1 MAPKAET
8 HRLILEKA
16 KELFSRFGP
25 RRTTVAD
32 IARELHMSPANV
44 YKFFQTK
51 DALVEAVGEHFMRE
65 LHLELLPLIH
75 AEEKPAWTRVENVIR
90 AVNRNFTDMIEANV
104 TRHGAQFFQ
113 SVLEFEIMKR
123 EQRWRFVGEFLH
135 CTLRLELA
143 NLLREGAEKDGL
155 RIDDASMIAA
165 TLLDCLACSIEP
177 FMLLGITPQAAEERL
192 ERQLR
197 LLARAVTT

>member
-25 RRTTVAD
+25 RRTSVAD

-51 DALVEAVGEHFMRE
+51 DALIEAVGEHFMRE
-65 LHLELLPLIH
+65 LHLELLPLIR
-75 AEEKPAWTRVENVIR
+75 AEEKPAWTRLEDGIR
-90 AVNRNFTDMIEANV
+90 AVNRHFIDMIEANV

-113 SVLEFEIMKR
+113 NLIEFEIMKR
-123 EQRWRFVGEFLH
+123 EQRWMFIGEFLQ

-143 NLLREGAEKDGL
+143 NLLREGVEKDGL
-155 RIDDASMIAA
+155 HVDDASMTAA
-165 TLLDCLACSIEP
+165 TLLDCLASSIKP
-177 FMLLGITPQAAEERL
+177 VMLIGITAEAAEERL

-197 LLARAVTT
+197 LLARTVA

>member
-1 MAPKAET
+1 MASRAET

-25 RRTTVAD
+25 RRTTVAE

-44 YKFFQTK
+44 YKFFPTK
-51 DALVEAVGEHFMRE
+51 DALIEAVGESFMAE
-65 LHLELLPLIH
+65 LHRQLFPLIR
-75 AEEKPAWTRVENVIR
+75 AEKPAWTRLEDVIR
-90 AVNRNFTDMIEANV
+90 AVNRHFTDMIEANV
-104 TRHGAQFFQ
+104 SRQGAEFFQ
-113 SVLEFEIMKR
+113 NVIEFEIMKR

-143 NLLREGAEKDGL
+143 NLLREGVEKDGL
-155 RIDDASMIAA
+155 RVDDASMTAT
-165 TLLDCLACSIEP
+165 TLLECLACSIEP
-177 FMLLGITPQAAEERL
+177 LLLIGITAEVAEERL

-197 LLARAVTT
+197 LLARTVTP

>member
-25 RRTTVAD
+25 HRTTVAD

-65 LHLELLPLIH
+65 LHLQLLPIIR
-75 AEEKPAWTRVENVIR
+75 AEQKPAWIRIEDVIR
-90 AVNRNFTDMIEANV
+90 AVNRHFIDMIETNV
-104 TRHGAQFFQ
+104 SQHGAQFFQ
-113 SVLEFEIMKR
+113 NVIEFTIIKR
-123 EQRWRFVGEFLH
+123 EKRWRFVGEFLH

-143 NLLREGAEKDGL
+143 NLLREGVEKDGL
-155 RIDDASMIAA
+155 RVDDASMTA
-165 TLLDCLACSIEP
+165 TALLDCLACSIEP
-177 FMLLGITPQAAEERL
+177 LMLIGIAAEAAEERL

-197 LLARAVTT
+197 LLARAVS

>member
-1 MAPKAET
+1 MACKAET

-51 DALVEAVGEHFMRE
+51 DAIIEAVGEHFMKE
-65 LHLELLPLIH
+65 LHLELLPIIR
-75 AEEKPAWTRVENVIR
+75 AEQKAAWTRIEDVIR
-90 AVNRNFTDMIEANV
+90 AVNRHFLDMIEANFS
-104 TRHGAQFFQ
+104 RHGSQFFQ
-113 SVLEFEIMKR
+113 NVIEFEIMKR
-123 EQRWRFVGEFLH
+123 EERWNFVGDFLH

-143 NLLREGAEKDGL
+143 NLLREGVEKDGL
-155 RIDDASMIAA
+155 HVDDASMTAA
-165 TLLDCLACSIEP
+165 TLLDCLAVSIKP
-177 FMLLGITPQAAEERL
+177 VMLIGITAQDAEDRL
-192 ERQLR
+192 ERQLS
-197 LLARAVTT
+197 LLARTVT

>member
-51 DALVEAVGEHFMRE
+51 DALIEAVGKHFMLE
-65 LHLELLPLIH
+65 LHLQLLPLIR
-75 AEEKPAWTRVENVIR
+75 AEEKPAWTRIEDVIR
-90 AVNRNFTDMIEANV
+90 AVNRHFIDMIETNV
-104 TRHGAQFFQ
+104 SAYGAQFFQ
-113 SVLEFEIMKR
+113 NVIEFEVMKR
-123 EQRWRFVGEFLH
+123 EQRWRFFGEFLH

-143 NLLREGAEKDGL
+143 NLLREGVEKDGL
-155 RIDDASMIAA
+155 HVDDASMTAA
-165 TLLDCLACSIEP
+165 TLLDCLACSIDP
-177 FMLLGITPQAAEERL
+177 LMIIGISAEAAEARL
-192 ERQLR
+192 ERQLS
-197 LLARAVTT
+197 LLARTVA